1 MHEFSIVQS
10 LLQLIE
16 EQARQNNASRVTRV
30 VVQIGKF
37 SGVEPHLLKTAFDT
51 FKAHSIAADAEL
63 EMQIQDLELECQQCH
78 TTFTPQDMQFI
89 CPNCQS
95 TDVDI
100 IHGREM
106 LLLSL
111 ELET

>member
-16 EQARQNNASRVTRV
+16 DQARQNGATRVTRV

-51 FKAHSIAADAEL
+51 FKTHSIAADAEL
-63 EMQIQDLELECQQCH
+63 DMQIQDLELECQECH
-78 TTFTPQDMQFI
+78 TTFSPQNMQFI
-89 CPNCQS
+89 CPHCQS
-95 TDVDI
+95 SSVDI

-111 ELET
+111 ELEK